1 MKEVLAQ
8 HKADRHARVSQANAY
23 GQERVQDAKDH
34 RDSLFKSLSSFSQTL
49 QAKLLADEQKRIKW
63 AQEEGVANRREKE
76 IDDLDEKGDDG
87 IPPEEKEEGDQ
98 TEKDLKK
105 VKKAFDTAFVNIQ
118 TRGGRYE
125 DAYKVKSL
133 SAWRLYAERKETA
146 AIAGKNYGSWLAGE
160 MQENDTLTLKDPE
173 GQDFTPAKAETLEQK
188 RMAMKALRRQFMQEQ
203 GLLGVDRRILS
214 DHFYNPAIN
223 AHRTL
228 TAAYEKQDA
237 VDKSIQSSDDAFR
250 HFDTSFNA
258 GEVDAVQDL
267 FNSLEG
273 LQPEGKFLDR
283 AGTWDYIFKG
293 LESKADLGTF
303 SGEDLLRFG
312 DQEIEKDGK
321 KIKIRELWK
330 GSPNDRFAKLS
341 EEVLIHQRK
350 NSEEAIKAE
359 TVKGKQK
366 EQEIIDQQLSHEE
379 LVQAYMGALKNPQFG
394 GYDFTRL
401 KNLISATQGGAAKKL
416 ADEGRINDMLAR
428 NELTT
433 EELNSNSNAFHP
445 SLIEKYSG
453 EAKIIDKQKGIT
465 GENLK
470 ALEEFIKEDA
480 NQVFKNKNHW
490 SIRNIL
496 PKVKADYLAALK
508 EARDNPESLPKGM
521 DAPSYAFQL
530 TTQKYGDLS
539 KYRDFHGYTQ
549 NLGLAS
555 PKTLKNTAISIDQAE
570 DDKNNI
576 LKGLTLGQALQPE
589 TVQQLISKDS
599 LVANID
605 KMQNNPSYQFP
616 PIVKSLVRRYEREFN
631 NNPLNRAENKK
642 LDEIDVLNAIFRT
655 YFPDEKPLLKPNS
668 LECVNR
674 FASANTGKALRNN
687 PTSDQCIRGF
697 AEIKKNGGDTQ
708 ALISNPDLYNESEQ
722 TTNIPWFEIAA
733 MDEVGAKYS
742 DQLFSGMVDPDD
754 IENMTKDFWKA
765 AYAYSGD
772 SYYLNQTVRT
782 KY

>member
-1 MKEVLAQ
+1 MVKEVLAQ
-8 HKADRHARVSQANAY
+8 HKADRERRVSQANTY

-34 RDSLFKSLSSFSQTL
+34 RDNLFRSLSNFSQTL
-49 QAKLLADEQKRIKW
+49 QTKLLADEQKRIKW

-76 IDDLDEKGDDG
+76 IDDLDETGDDG
-87 IPPEEKEEGDQ
+87 IPQKEKEEGEQ
-98 TEKDLKK
+98 GEKDLKK

-118 TRGGRYE
+118 NRGGRYE

-146 AIAGKNYGSWLAGE
+146 AIAGRNYSSWLAGE
-160 MQENDTLTLKDPE
+160 MQENDTLTLRDPN
-173 GQDFTPAKAETLEQK
+173 GDTFTPAKAETLEQK
-188 RMAMKALRRQFMQEQ
+188 RMAMKALRRQFMQEN
-203 GLLGVDRRILS
+203 GLLGIDRRILS

-223 AHRTL
+223 AHRQL

-237 VDKSIQSSDDAFR
+237 LEKSIESADNAFR
-250 HFDTSFNA
+250 HFDTSFKA
-258 GEVDAVQDL
+258 KEVDSVQNL

-283 AGTWDYIFKG
+283 TGAWDYLFKG
-293 LESKADLGTF
+293 IESKAEVGEFTPDDLEF
-303 SGEDLLRFG
+303 FG
-312 DQEIEKDGK
+312 NQEIEKDGK
-321 KIKIRELWK
+321 KVKIKELWK
-330 GSPNDRFAKLS
+330 GSANDRFLKLTQ
-341 EEVLIHQRK
+341 EVLAHQTK
-350 NSEEAIKAE
+350 NSEAAIKAE
-359 TVKGKQK
+359 IVKGKQQ
-366 EQEIIDQQLSHEE
+366 EQEIIDQQLGHQE
-379 LVQAYMGALKNPQFG
+379 LIQAYMTALKNPQYG

-401 KNLISATQGGAAKKL
+401 KKLITATAPGAEALLLQESDIKDK
-416 ADEGRINDMLAR
+416 ISR
-428 NELTT
+428 NELTS
-433 EELNSNSNAFHP
+433 EELSNYDPRLQDQYKA
-445 SLIEKYSG
+445 
-453 EAKIIDKQKGIT
+453 EAAIIDKQKGVT
-465 GENLK
+465 TENLK

-480 NQVFKNKNHW
+480 KNVFQNRNHW
-490 SIRNIL
+490 SIRNII

-539 KYRDFHGYTQ
+539 KYRDFKGYTQ
-549 NLGLAS
+549 NLGLAD
-555 PKTLKNTAISIDQAE
+555 PTTLKNSAIAIDQAE
-570 DDKNNI
+570 DNKNSI

-589 TVQQLISKDS
+589 VVQQLISKDS
-599 LVANID
+599 LVTNID

-631 NNPLNRAENKK
+631 NNPLNRAKNKK

-674 FASANTGKALRNN
+674 FASANTGRALRNN

-697 AEIKKNGGDTQ
+697 AEISKNGGDTQ
-708 ALISNPDLYNESEQ
+708 ELIINPDFYNESEKN
-722 TTNIPWFEIAA
+722 TSIPWFEIAA
-733 MDEVGAKYS
+733 LDEIGAKYS
-742 DQLFSGMVDPDD
+742 DQLLSGVIDPED
-754 IENMTKDFWKA
+754 IEDMMKDFWKIS
-765 AYAYSGD
+765 YAYSGD
-772 SYYLNQTVRT
+772 SYYLNKTVRT

>member
-8 HKADRHARVSQANAY
+8 HKADRHTRVSQANAY

-34 RDSLFKSLSSFSQTL
+34 RDSLFSSLSNFSQTL
-49 QAKLLADEQKRIKW
+49 QTKLLADEQKRIKW

-223 AHRTL
+223 AHRQL

-237 VDKSIQSSDDAFR
+237 IDKSIQSADDAFR
-250 HFDTSFNA
+250 HFDTDFQA
-258 GEVDAVQDL
+258 GGVDAVQDL

-303 SGEDLLRFG
+303 TPEDLEAFG

-321 KIKIRELWK
+321 KVKIKELWE
-330 GSPNDRFAKLS
+330 GSPNDRFLKLT
-341 EEVLIHQRK
+341 EDVLAHQTK
-350 NSEEAIKAE
+350 NSEQALKAE
-359 TVKGKQK
+359 TVKGKQQ
-366 EQEIIDQQLSHEE
+366 EQDIIDQKLGHQE
-379 LVQAYMGALKNPQFG
+379 LIQAYMTALKNPQYG

-401 KNLISATQGGAAKKL
+401 KKLITATAPGAEAL
-416 ADEGRINDMLAR
+416 MLQESDIKDKISR
-428 NELTT
+428 NELTS
-433 EELNSNSNAFHP
+433 EELGNYDPRLQDQYKA
-445 SLIEKYSG
+445 
-453 EAKIIDKQKGIT
+453 EAAIIDKQKGIT

-480 NQVFKNKNHW
+480 KEVFKNSNHW
-490 SIRNIL
+490 SIRNLL

-539 KYRDFHGYTQ
+539 KYRDFKGYTQ
-549 NLGLAS
+549 NLGLAD
-555 PKTLKNTAISIDQAE
+555 PTTLKNSAISIDQAE
-570 DDKNNI
+570 DNKNSI

-599 LVANID
+599 LVTNID

-631 NNPLNRAENKK
+631 NNPLNRAAGKK
-642 LDEIDVLNAIFRT
+642 LDEIDVLNAVFRT

-674 FASANTGKALRNN
+674 FASANTGRALRNN

-722 TTNIPWFEIAA
+722 TTKLPWFELAA

-742 DQLFSGMVDPDD
+742 DQLFSGIIDPDD
-754 IENMTKDFWKA
+754 IENMTKDFFKA
-765 AYAYSGD
+765 SYAYSGD
-772 SYYLNQTVRT
+772 SYYLNQTVLN